1 MSADASRNLLYFVTG
16 LIVFVRAYQLIRLD
30 WSRPL
35 RHGPGFFMAFE
46 VAPGFYGGA
55 GSGWLGRYRGVL
67 LGEYVIEL
75 IALAAVVVSGHW
87 QWLPAWAGGV
97 AVLYVTSL
105 SLFGAAAGRALG
117 GIRPQPAV
125 AVSLEARRLQDFFSW
140 PAEALMLATL
150 AAGWFLLLVR
160 GDADV
165 RWGVPAVAT
174 YVVVALFAAKVV
186 HAKAGAP
193 LPVDRT
199 DEHQRYYGAGRH
211 QALRVIDRARWLF
224 VFVFAGYAV
233 LHGWAGVQ
241 GLTWFRWLLI
251 AVGVGIWLAMV
262 VGTIAGVRRLD
273 AMGRGLRP
281 PASWAGP
288 FRTSPWASRGGGIW
302 AVTFVAGLA
311 LLFAILGTG

>member
-1 MSADASRNLLYFVTG
+1 MSTDASRNLLYFVTG
-16 LIVFVRAYQLIRLD
+16 LIVFVRAYQLVRLD

-46 VAPGFYGGA
+46 VAPGFYSGA

-67 LGEYVIEL
+67 LGEYTIEL
-75 IALAAVVVSGHW
+75 IALATVVVSGHW

-97 AVLYVTSL
+97 AVLYVASL

-117 GIRPQPAV
+117 GVRTQPAV
-125 AVSLEARRLQDFFSW
+125 AVSLEARRLGDFFSW
-140 PAEALMLATL
+140 PAEGLMVATL
-150 AAGWFLLLVR
+150 AAGWFLLLVN
-160 GDADV
+160 GDAAV
-165 RWGVPAVAT
+165 RWGAPAVAT
-174 YVVVALFAAKVV
+174 YVVLALFAAKIV
-186 HAKAGAP
+186 HARAGVP

-199 DEHQRYYGAGRH
+199 GEHQQYFRAGRR
-211 QALRVIDRARWLF
+211 QALRVIDYTRWFF
-224 VFVFAGYAV
+224 VFVFAAYAV

-241 GLTWFRWLLI
+241 EFNWLRWLLVV
-251 AVGVGIWLAMV
+251 VGIGIWLTMV
-262 VGTIAGVRRLD
+262 VTTIAGVRRLD
-273 AMGRGLRP
+273 AMGRSLRP

-302 AVTFVAGLA
+302 AVSFVAGLA